1 MKLARNIPLL
11 FILAALLLSACG
23 APLAGDS
30 AATPTAQTPA
40 PTRGTTPPV
49 SPVPPLVPTEP
60 TGIPLEDWPE
70 AARAAR
76 AALAE
81 KLDIAIDGITIVSAN
96 AVDWSDSCL
105 GLGGPAEAC
114 MQVITPGYSVR
125 LRADGV
131 EYEAHTTENGSVVRF
146 VEGVIK
152 SDRIET
158 VALAVLA
165 KSLGIAPGDIR
176 VVRRSATD
184 WPNSCLGAPVEG
196 QVCAE
201 VITPGYAIVLEAQGA
216 QYEVR
221 TDLTG
226 DIAVLAPA
234 SQ

>member
-1 MKLARNIPLL
+1 MKPARWFTLPIL
-11 FILAALLLSACG
+11 LAALLLSACG
-23 APLAGDS
+23 APLDSNPTTQPSAPAG
-30 AATPTAQTPA
+30 
-40 PTRGTTPPV
+40 GITPPV

-81 KLDIAIDGITIVSAN
+81 KLDIVIDGITIVSAN
-96 AVDWSDSCL
+96 AVEWSDSCL

-114 MQVITPGYSVR
+114 MQVITPGYNVQ
-125 LRADGV
+125 LRADAV
-131 EYEAHTTENGSVVRF
+131 EYEAHTNESGTVVRF
-146 VEGVIK
+146 VEGAVK
-152 SDRIET
+152 SDLIET
-158 VALAVLA
+158 VARAVLA
-165 KSLGIAPGDIR
+165 KALGIAPGEIK
-176 VVRRSATD
+176 VVSRSATE
-184 WPNSCLGAPVEG
+184 WPDSCLGAPAEG

-226 DIAVLAPA
+226 EIAVLAPA
-234 SQ
+234 DK